1 MMKKHLD
8 PFTVYLPHLDLHGE
22 TVESAT
28 FMINSF
34 IKDNIK
40 LKNNKVVIIHG
51 RSTGILKKATIEALK
66 RLKNISKYYIDPLN
80 DGQTI
85 IELKIDK

>member
-28 FMINSF
+28 FLINSF
-34 IKDNIK
+34 ISDNYK
-40 LKNNKVVIIHG
+40 MKNEKVVIIHG
-51 RSTGILKKATIEALK
+51 KSTGILKKTTQETLK
-66 RLKNISKYYIDPLN
+66 KSKLVKEYNIDPLN
-80 DGQTI
+80 DGQT
-85 IELKIDK
+85 LVFLNKKQ